1 VLTVV
6 VALVLAASGPPRA
19 WLTTDTAHVP
29 LAISSWCW
37 GTHCGAPIGAST
49 KVAGAPQ
56 GTVVRVDFGFAVTS
70 ARVAIAGRA
79 VPVERHG
86 KELTWRATRGG
97 GLTIRVT
104 GGRGWVTYVGR
115 IKLR

>member
-1 VLTVV
+1 MLTAA
-6 VALVLAASGPPRA
+6 VALALAVAGPPRA
-19 WLTTDTAHVP
+19 WLSTDASHVP

-49 KVAGAPQ
+49 KAAAAPP
-56 GTVVRVDFGFAVTS
+56 GTLVRVELAFVPTT
-70 ARVAIAGRA
+70 ARVAIAGR
-79 VPVERHG
+79 PVSVVTHG
-86 KELTWRATRGG
+86 KELSWRAARGG

-115 IKLR
+115 IRLR

>member
-1 VLTVV
+1 VLTAV

-19 WLTTDTAHVP
+19 WLTTATAHVP

-37 GTHCGAPIGAST
+37 GTKCGAPIGAST
-49 KVAGAPQ
+49 KVAGAPR

-86 KELTWRATRGG
+86 KELTWRADRGG
-97 GLTIRVT
+97 GVTIRVT